1 MEIRLDADR
10 ITEEVWCGATLDTN
24 DIPVLAA
31 LGIRRVINLEIRE
44 LYDFKAVARA
54 NIELFNIPLLDIDH
68 ALPDDLIARAVFLI
82 DEAAQRGDQVYVH
95 CTAGWQRSP
104 AIVACYLIHKGVSAE
119 HALALVKEK
128 RPAARFYQSH
138 IASAFEYE
146 TRLRSKRPIERVA
159 E

>member
-1 MEIRLDADR
+1 MGIQLDADR
-10 ITEEVWCGATLDTN
+10 ITEEVWCGATLETN
-24 DIPVLAA
+24 DIPILVS
-31 LGIRRVINLEIRE
+31 LGIRRVINLETRE
-44 LYDFKAVARA
+44 HYDFKSLARA

-68 ALPDDLIARAVFLI
+68 PLPDDVIERAVFLI
-82 DEAAQRGDQVYVH
+82 DEAARRGNQVYVH

-104 AIVACYLIHKGVSAE
+104 AIVACYLINKGISAE
-119 HALALVKEK
+119 KSLALVKEM

-146 TRLRSKRPIERVA
+146 KELRSKRPIERAV

>member
-10 ITEEVWCGATLDTN
+10 ITEEVWCGATLETS
-24 DIPVLAA
+24 DIPVLVA
-31 LGIRRVINLEIRE
+31 LGIRRVINLETRE
-44 LYDFKAVARA
+44 LYDFKALARA

-68 ALPDDLIARAVFLI
+68 PLPDDIIERAVSLI
-82 DEAAQRGDQVYVH
+82 DEAAQRGNQVYVH

-104 AIVACYLIHKGVSAE
+104 AIVACYLIHKGISAE
-119 HALALVKEK
+119 RSLALVKEM
-128 RPAARFYQSH
+128 RPVARFYQSH

-146 TRLRSKRPIERVA
+146 KELRSKRSIRHVA